1 MLKND
6 FQVLLD
12 YLKNTINNFTKSLVL
27 EYLSIIS
34 LKNLI
39 IFLIK
44 ITLNNNPSSLIDVC
58 NIKTVFSF

>member
-34 LKNLI
+34 LKSLI
-39 IFLIK
+39 LFLIK

>member
-34 LKNLI
+34 LKTLI

>member
-6 FQVLLD
+6 FQVILD

-34 LKNLI
+34 LKSLI
-39 IFLIK
+39 TFLIK
-44 ITLNNNPSSLIDVC
+44 ITLNNNSSSLIDVC

>member
-12 YLKNTINNFTKSLVL
+12 YLKKNINNFPKSLVL

-34 LKNLI
+34 LNSLI
-39 IFLIK
+39 YFLIK
-44 ITLNNNPSSLIDVC
+44 ITLNNNPSSLIEVC
-58 NIKTVFSF
+58 NMKTIFSF